1 MNLES
6 LETRTFNEKESIVL
20 VLTKLLADTYSLML
34 KTQNYHWGV
43 TGPNFYSL
51 HKMFE
56 EQYKELFDAADVIAE
71 RIRAIGGVGMLSL
84 EDIMNYRSIE
94 STKKNISSQEM
105 LDDLKVSNLK
115 ILKNIS
121 DSQVVL
127 REYYDEATMD
137 LITDRIRVHDRNVWF
152 LSSSTYPLI

>member
-1 MNLES
+1 MNLEN
-6 LETRTFNEKESIVL
+6 LETRTYNEKEYVVF

-43 TGPNFYSL
+43 MGPNFYSL

-56 EQYKELFDAADVIAE
+56 EQYRELFEAADLIAE
-71 RIRAIGGVGMLSL
+71 RIRAIGGVGMLSV
-84 EDIMNYRSIE
+84 EDIINYRSIE
-94 STKKNISSQEM
+94 STKKDLTSQEM
-105 LDDLKVSNLK
+105 LEDLKLSNLM

-137 LITDRIRVHDRNVWF
+137 LITERIRAHDRNVWF
-152 LSSSTYPLI
+152 LSSSIFPII